1 MIKIAV
7 PNKGRMF
14 KPTVELLKRS
24 GFEPKDFD
32 ERRLYVETNFDDI
45 TILFVRTEDIGPYV
59 QSKIADLGITGYDI
73 ITEKKLT
80 VEKILNLN
88 YGYCKLVLA
97 GPKRKKLKDGM
108 KIATKYQ
115 NISREYLKK
124 KGIQVEIINSS
135 GATEI
140 QPRLGLADFIIDLTS
155 TGSTLKMNDLVI
167 YDVLLESN
175 AVLIA
180 NNKSF
185 VEKKKEIADIK
196 LVIESVIFAEN
207 RSYMMFNISK
217 EIISNIINQIPCM
230 KAPTI
235 VKTSDDSIV
244 SVQTVV
250 PTNVISQM
258 ITKLKTLGATDI
270 LVLDINRVVI

>member
-124 KGIQVEIINSS
+124 KGIQAEIINSS

-155 TGSTLKMNDLVI
+155 TGTTLKMNNLAI

-250 PTNVISQM
+250 PTNAISQM
-258 ITKLKTLGATDI
+258 ITKLKNLGATDI

>member
-73 ITEKKLT
+73 ITEKKST

-124 KGIQVEIINSS
+124 KGIQAEIINSS

-155 TGSTLKMNDLVI
+155 TGSTLKMNNLAI

-250 PTNVISQM
+250 PTNAISQM

>member
-124 KGIQVEIINSS
+124 KGIQAEIINSS

-155 TGSTLKMNDLVI
+155 TGSTLKMNNLAI

-250 PTNVISQM
+250 PTNAISQM

>member
-45 TILFVRTEDIGPYV
+45 TILFVRTEHIGPYV

-73 ITEKKLT
+73 ITEKKST

-124 KGIQVEIINSS
+124 KGIQAEIINSS

-155 TGSTLKMNDLVI
+155 TGSTLKMNNLAI

-250 PTNVISQM
+250 PTNAISQM